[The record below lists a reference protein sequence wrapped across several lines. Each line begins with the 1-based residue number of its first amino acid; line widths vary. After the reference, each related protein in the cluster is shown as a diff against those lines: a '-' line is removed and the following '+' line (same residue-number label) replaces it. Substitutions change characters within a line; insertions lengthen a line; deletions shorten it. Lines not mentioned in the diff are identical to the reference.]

1 MDLRQQ
7 ILNTILSIPALLI
20 ALTVHEYAH
29 GYAAYK
35 MGDPT
40 AKYSGRLSLNPSHH
54 LDFVGTLCLLFF
66 HFGWARPVP
75 INPRNFRDP
84 KKGSVIV
91 SLAGPLSNFIVALI
105 SMFVFA
111 IMLRVFPYP
120 YEGIYE
126 FFLYIMD
133 AMVQL
138 NVGLMVFNLLPIP
151 PLDGSKVLLEFL
163 PYRLKYKFYQFE
175 RYSGLILI
183 VLVATNVLT
192 PILIT
197 LRSWV
202 YMLINLIVG
211 LVL

>member
-1 MDLRQQ
+1 MNLKQE
-7 ILNTILSIPALLI
+7 ILYTILSVPALLI

-35 MGDPT
+35 MGDHT
-40 AKYSGRLSLNPSHH
+40 AKYSGRLSLNPAHH
-54 LDFVGTLCLLFF
+54 LDLLGTICMLFF

-75 INPRNFRDP
+75 INPRNFRDS
-84 KKGSVIV
+84 KKGIIVV
-91 SLAGPLSNFIVALI
+91 SLAGPFANFVVALL
-105 SMFVFA
+105 SMFA
-111 IMLRVFPYP
+111 LRIMVKVFPYP
-120 YEGIYE
+120 YAGIYD
-126 FFLYIMD
+126 FFLNIVG

-163 PYRLKYKFYQFE
+163 PYRLKYRFYQFE
-175 RYSGLILI
+175 RYSGLILMALI
-183 VLVATNVLT
+183 ATNVLT
-192 PILIT
+192 PLLIT

-202 YMLINLIVG
+202 LALINLIVG